1 MAEVTKETKEFE
13 EKAKKTFSA
22 ERREDYV
29 VLVLAT
35 ITVILVLAGV
45 IGKKFYGSLFFG
57 Y

>member
-1 MAEVTKETKEFE
+1 MAEVSKEFE

-29 VLVLAT
+29 VLVIAT
-35 ITVILVLAGV
+35 ITVILVLTGV
-45 IGKKFYGSLFFG
+45 IGSKFFSSLFFK

>member
-1 MAEVTKETKEFE
+1 MADKSGDLLE
-13 EKAKKTFSA
+13 EKATDTFSA

-29 VLVLAT
+29 VLVIAT

-45 IGKKFYGSLFFG
+45 LGVKFYSSLFFK

>member
-1 MAEVTKETKEFE
+1 MAIEEGKEFE

-29 VLVLAT
+29 VLVIST
-35 ITVILVLAGV
+35 ITVILVLAGI
-45 IGKKFYGSLFFG
+45 IGSKFFSSLFIK

>member
-1 MAEVTKETKEFE
+1 MAVEGKGEFE

-29 VLVLAT
+29 VLILAV
-35 ITVILVLAGV
+35 ITVILVLSGI
-45 IGKKFYGSLFFG
+45 IGSKFFSSLFIK